1 MGKLKNKYKFVCQEC
16 GHEEAKW
23 CGRCPACGRWN
34 SMVEEVVQ
42 PKAVN
47 EIRLSGAKP
56 IPLTM
61 VSDMAGQRVTTGINE
76 LDRVLGGGVVP
87 GSLILIGGDPGIGK
101 STLALQAAS
110 NIARTQGL
118 CLYVTG
124 EESAQQTKMRAARL
138 GVVTDNL
145 YVVTETSLEQIR
157 KHVEQILPNFIVID
171 SIQTVFTEGLPS
183 APGSVAQVRECT
195 GLLMQMAK
203 TLDTPVVIV
212 GHVTK
217 DGFLAG
223 PRVLEHMV
231 DAVLYFE
238 GQRHHTFRILRAVKN
253 RFGSTNEIGV
263 FEMGELGL
271 QEVKNPSEMFLAER
285 PTGVA
290 GSVVVAGMEGT
301 RPVLVEVQALVSPS
315 SFGNPRRMTSGIDF
329 NRVNLILA
337 VLEKRVGLRLS
348 NHDAYVNVAG
358 GVKLDEPAVD
368 LGVAVAMASSF
379 RDVAVDPY
387 TVALGEIGLTG
398 EVRGVSQV
406 VKRIHE
412 GTKLGFSTFV
422 VPAANLNQCKDIG
435 SVKVIG
441 VDKVEDAFE
450 TALGV
455 SN

>member
-1 MGKLKNKYKFVCQEC
+1 
-16 GHEEAKW
+16 
-23 CGRCPACGRWN
+23 
-34 SMVEEVVQ
+34 
-42 PKAVN
+42 
-47 EIRLSGAKP
+47 
-56 IPLTM
+56 
-61 VSDMAGQRVTTGINE
+61 
-76 LDRVLGGGVVP
+76 
-87 GSLILIGGDPGIGK
+87 
-101 STLALQAAS
+101 
-110 NIARTQGL
+110 
-118 CLYVTG
+118 
-124 EESAQQTKMRAARL
+124 
-138 GVVTDNL
+138 
-145 YVVTETSLEQIR
+145 
-157 KHVEQILPNFIVID
+157 
-171 SIQTVFTEGLPS
+171 
-183 APGSVAQVRECT
+183 
-195 GLLMQMAK
+195 MQMAK
-203 TLDTPVVIV
+203 ALNTPVVIV

-263 FEMGELGL
+263 FEMGEQGL
-271 QEVKNPSEMFLAER
+271 QEVTNPSKMFLAER

-329 NRVNLILA
+329 NRVNLIMA
-337 VLEKRVGLRLS
+337 VLEKRVGLRLG
-348 NHDAYVNVAG
+348 NQDAYVNVAG
-358 GVKLDEPAVD
+358 GVRLDEPAVD
-368 LGVAVAMASSF
+368 LGVAVAVASSF

-398 EVRGVSQV
+398 EVRGISQV

-412 GTKLGFSTFV
+412 GTKLGFTTFL
-422 VPAANLNQCKDIG
+422 VPAANLNQCKDIDK
-435 SVKVIG
+435 VKVIG
-441 VDKVEDAFE
+441 VEKVEDAFA